1 MMQTLLTNTPSAS
14 AAPSADKNASLISS
28 SDKGDQASQ
37 SDLKG
42 GFSDEMVKA
51 QQADKATGAR
61 QGSKVA
67 AGEQVAP
74 DPLVK
79 ETVVTDKG
87 EGRKHGDAKS
97 LADTTGETATTD
109 DKEKKMDEAEGSA
122 SPIDFLQRL
131 QDALKQDTSL
141 VSPSVLNLAP
151 AVEGDG
157 NMLPQEDEATASAD
171 ALVLDGK
178 QGDGKQAAPGE
189 AALLTQQAASL
200 LKGADAGAAAAND
213 ETPATE
219 TVDGDTSVAM
229 AAELKGDEK
238 GKDTASADKGGKAAL
253 SDTERTA
260 LLSKVLPTEAVDK
273 APRGEGKNPVEAD
286 GNPKPAIPPM
296 GHKEGAEKPSPL
308 HTMNQAVPV
317 QAGAT
322 RAFEEGLGRADS
334 GTTTSI
340 YTVDTSVAM
349 AAELKGDEKGKDT
362 ASADKGGKAALSG
375 VERTALPS
383 KVLPTEAVEKV
394 AKGEGNNPVEAD
406 GSSKSAIPPM
416 GHKGGAEKPSPLHTM
431 SQGLPAQAGAS
442 RAFEEGLGRAD
453 SGTITSIYT
462 VDTSAAMA
470 AELKGDEKGK
480 DTASADKAEL
490 SGAERGALL
499 SKVLPSE
506 AVVKAP
512 KGEGN
517 KPTVSAQA
525 GATRAF
531 EEGLGRADSGTT
543 TSTDAAQ
550 TQAVTE
556 KGEQAKAAPAAK
568 SDSQAVVSSMATGA
582 QTTPV
587 AQAAEPVL
595 TAPQQAL
602 ASSESQGPQAS
613 LNALSAGLKQMDA
626 SDAPKAK
633 ADVKLD
639 VKQKVAELG
648 RNSSLGTESTTQ
660 DNNHSQQV
668 QQNSQPQTVNND
680 SKPTTDISARRD
692 PQHLAHLKL
701 ASPETPVQLHQKV
714 NLMLTDKLQ
723 QAEIQ
728 LDPLGLGK
736 MKIQIQMGA
745 DNQANVHFVVQHG
758 QTREMLEQ
766 AMPRLR
772 DMLAGQGI
780 QLGQTLVQQQP
791 QQQSQGQSAFS
802 GQGQSGQNGSGSF
815 SETGQTEAEVTAAGS
830 RLSMESTNDAGIDF
844 YA

>member
-1 MMQTLLTNTPSAS
+1 
-14 AAPSADKNASLISS
+14 
-28 SDKGDQASQ
+28 
-37 SDLKG
+37 
-42 GFSDEMVKA
+42 
-51 QQADKATGAR
+51 
-61 QGSKVA
+61 
-67 AGEQVAP
+67 
-74 DPLVK
+74 
-79 ETVVTDKG
+79 
-87 EGRKHGDAKS
+87 
-97 LADTTGETATTD
+97 
-109 DKEKKMDEAEGSA
+109 MDEAESSA

-141 VSPSVLNLAP
+141 VSPTVLNLAP

-189 AALLTQQAASL
+189 AALLAQQAASL

-219 TVDGDTSVAM
+219 AVDGDMSAAM
-229 AAELKGDEK
+229 AVELKGDEK
-238 GKDTASADKGGKAAL
+238 GKDTARADKGGKAAL
-253 SDTERTA
+253 SDAERTA
-260 LLSKVLPTEAVDK
+260 LLSKVLPTEGVDR
-273 APRGEGKNPVEAD
+273 APKGEGNNPVEAD
-286 GNPKPAIPPM
+286 GSPKPAIPPM

-308 HTMNQAVPV
+308 HTMNQAVPA

-375 VERTALPS
+375 VERTALLN

-416 GHKGGAEKPSPLHTM
+416 GHKEGAEKPSPLHTM

-453 SGTITSIYT
+453 SGT
-462 VDTSAAMA
+462 
-470 AELKGDEKGK
+470 
-480 DTASADKAEL
+480 
-490 SGAERGALL
+490 
-499 SKVLPSE
+499 
-506 AVVKAP
+506 
-512 KGEGN
+512 
-517 KPTVSAQA
+517 
-525 GATRAF
+525 
-531 EEGLGRADSGTT
+531 T

-556 KGEQAKAAPAAK
+556 EGEQAKAAPAAK
-568 SDSQAVVSSMATGA
+568 SDSQAVVSSMATAA

-587 AQAAEPVL
+587 AYAAEPVL

-613 LNALSAGLKQMDA
+613 LNALSAGLKQMEA
-626 SDAPKAK
+626 SDAPKTK

-648 RNSSLGTESTTQ
+648 RNSALGTESTTQ

-668 QQNSQPQTVNND
+668 QQNSQPQAVNND

-802 GQGQSGQNGSGSF
+802 GQGQSGRNGSGSF

>member
-14 AAPSADKNASLISS
+14 AAPSADKNAPLISS

-42 GFSDEMVKA
+42 GFSEEMVKA

-97 LADTTGETATTD
+97 LADTTGETAATD
-109 DKEKKMDEAEGSA
+109 DKEKKMDEAESSA

-141 VSPSVLNLAP
+141 VSPTVLNLAS

-157 NMLPQEDEATASAD
+157 NMLPQEGEATTSAD
-171 ALVLDGK
+171 ALALDGK

-189 AALLTQQAASL
+189 AALLAQQAASL
-200 LKGADAGAAAAND
+200 LKGADAGASAAND

-219 TVDGDTSVAM
+219 TVDGDTSAAM
-229 AAELKGDEK
+229 GVELKGDEK

-273 APRGEGKNPVEAD
+273 APKGEGNNPVEAD

-308 HTMNQAVPV
+308 YAMNQAVP
-317 QAGAT
+317 
-322 RAFEEGLGRADS
+322 
-334 GTTTSI
+334 
-340 YTVDTSVAM
+340 
-349 AAELKGDEKGKDT
+349 
-362 ASADKGGKAALSG
+362 
-375 VERTALPS
+375 
-383 KVLPTEAVEKV
+383 
-394 AKGEGNNPVEAD
+394 
-406 GSSKSAIPPM
+406 
-416 GHKGGAEKPSPLHTM
+416 
-431 SQGLPAQAGAS
+431 
-442 RAFEEGLGRAD
+442 
-453 SGTITSIYT
+453 
-462 VDTSAAMA
+462 
-470 AELKGDEKGK
+470 
-480 DTASADKAEL
+480 
-490 SGAERGALL
+490 
-499 SKVLPSE
+499 
-506 AVVKAP
+506 
-512 KGEGN
+512 
-517 KPTVSAQA
+517 AQA
-525 GATRAF
+525 GATRSF

-550 TQAVTE
+550 TQVVTE
-556 KGEQAKAAPAAK
+556 EGEQAKAAPAAK
-568 SDSQAVVSSMATGA
+568 SDSQAVASSMATAA
-582 QTTPV
+582 QTTQV
-587 AQAAEPVL
+587 AHAAEPVL

-613 LNALSAGLKQMDA
+613 LNALSAGLKQMEA

-648 RNSSLGTESTTQ
+648 RNSALGTESTSQ

-668 QQNSQPQTVNND
+668 QQNSQPQAVNND

-701 ASPETPVQLHQKV
+701 ASPEAPVQLHQKV

-802 GQGQSGQNGSGSF
+802 GQGQSGQHGSGSF

>member
-1 MMQTLLTNTPSAS
+1 
-14 AAPSADKNASLISS
+14 
-28 SDKGDQASQ
+28 
-37 SDLKG
+37 
-42 GFSDEMVKA
+42 
-51 QQADKATGAR
+51 
-61 QGSKVA
+61 
-67 AGEQVAP
+67 
-74 DPLVK
+74 
-79 ETVVTDKG
+79 
-87 EGRKHGDAKS
+87 
-97 LADTTGETATTD
+97 
-109 DKEKKMDEAEGSA
+109 MDEAESSA

-141 VSPSVLNLAP
+141 VSPTVLNLAP

-189 AALLTQQAASL
+189 AALLAQQAASL

-219 TVDGDTSVAM
+219 AVDGDMSAAM
-229 AAELKGDEK
+229 AVELKGDEK
-238 GKDTASADKGGKAAL
+238 GKDTARADKGGKAAL
-253 SDTERTA
+253 SDAERTA
-260 LLSKVLPTEAVDK
+260 LLSKVLPTEGVDR
-273 APRGEGKNPVEAD
+273 APKGEGNNPVEAD
-286 GNPKPAIPPM
+286 GSPKPAIPPM

-308 HTMNQAVPV
+308 HTMNQAVPA

-375 VERTALPS
+375 VERTALLN

-416 GHKGGAEKPSPLHTM
+416 GHKEGAEKPSPLHTM

-453 SGTITSIYT
+453 SGT
-462 VDTSAAMA
+462 
-470 AELKGDEKGK
+470 
-480 DTASADKAEL
+480 
-490 SGAERGALL
+490 
-499 SKVLPSE
+499 
-506 AVVKAP
+506 
-512 KGEGN
+512 
-517 KPTVSAQA
+517 
-525 GATRAF
+525 
-531 EEGLGRADSGTT
+531 T

-556 KGEQAKAAPAAK
+556 EGEQAKAAPAAK
-568 SDSQAVVSSMATGA
+568 SDSQAVVSSMATAA

-587 AQAAEPVL
+587 AHAAEPVL

-613 LNALSAGLKQMDA
+613 LNALSAGLKQMEA
-626 SDAPKAK
+626 SDAPKTK

-648 RNSSLGTESTTQ
+648 RNSALGTESTTQ

-668 QQNSQPQTVNND
+668 QQNSQPQAVNND

-802 GQGQSGQNGSGSF
+802 GQGQSGRNGSGSF

>member
-14 AAPSADKNASLISS
+14 AAPSADKNAPLISS

-42 GFSDEMVKA
+42 GFSEEMVKA

-97 LADTTGETATTD
+97 LADTTGETAATD
-109 DKEKKMDEAEGSA
+109 DKEKKMDEAESSA

-141 VSPSVLNLAP
+141 VSPTVLNLAP

-157 NMLPQEDEATASAD
+157 NMLPQEGEATTSAD
-171 ALVLDGK
+171 ALALDGK
-178 QGDGKQAAPGE
+178 QGDGEQAAPGE
-189 AALLTQQAASL
+189 AALLAQQAASL

-219 TVDGDTSVAM
+219 AVDGDTSAAM
-229 AAELKGDEK
+229 GVELKGDEK

-253 SDTERTA
+253 SDAERTA
-260 LLSKVLPTEAVDK
+260 LLSKVLPTEGVDR
-273 APRGEGKNPVEAD
+273 APKGEGNNPVEAD
-286 GNPKPAIPPM
+286 GSPKPAIPPM

-308 HTMNQAVPV
+308 HTMNQAVPA

-375 VERTALPS
+375 VERTALLN

-416 GHKGGAEKPSPLHTM
+416 GHKEGAEKPSPLHTM

-453 SGTITSIYT
+453 SGT
-462 VDTSAAMA
+462 
-470 AELKGDEKGK
+470 
-480 DTASADKAEL
+480 
-490 SGAERGALL
+490 
-499 SKVLPSE
+499 
-506 AVVKAP
+506 
-512 KGEGN
+512 
-517 KPTVSAQA
+517 
-525 GATRAF
+525 
-531 EEGLGRADSGTT
+531 T

-556 KGEQAKAAPAAK
+556 EGEQAKAAPAAK
-568 SDSQAVVSSMATGA
+568 SDSQAVVSSMATAA

-587 AQAAEPVL
+587 AHAAEPVL

-613 LNALSAGLKQMDA
+613 LNALSAGLKQMEA
-626 SDAPKAK
+626 SDAPKTK

-648 RNSSLGTESTTQ
+648 RNSALGTESTTQ

-668 QQNSQPQTVNND
+668 QQNSQPQAVNND

-802 GQGQSGQNGSGSF
+802 GQGQSGRNGSGSF

-830 RLSMESTNDAGIDF
+830 RLPMESTNDAGIDF

>member
-14 AAPSADKNASLISS
+14 ATTPADKNAPLISS

-42 GFSDEMVKA
+42 GFSEVMAKT
-51 QQADKATGAR
+51 QQTDKATGAR

-74 DPLVK
+74 DPLAK
-79 ETVVTDKG
+79 EKVVTDKG

-97 LADTTGETATTD
+97 LADTTGETAATD
-109 DKEKKMDEAEGSA
+109 GKEKKMEEAGSSA

-141 VSPSVLNLAP
+141 VSPAVLNLAP

-157 NMLPQEDEATASAD
+157 NMLPQEGEATASAD
-171 ALVLDGK
+171 ALARDGK
-178 QGDGKQAAPGE
+178 QGDGKQAASRD
-189 AALLTQQAASL
+189 AALLVQQAASL
-200 LKGADAGAAAAND
+200 LKGADTGAAAAND

-219 TVDGDTSVAM
+219 AVDGDTSAAM
-229 AAELKGDEK
+229 
-238 GKDTASADKGGKAAL
+238 S
-253 SDTERTA
+253 
-260 LLSKVLPTEAVDK
+260 
-273 APRGEGKNPVEAD
+273 
-286 GNPKPAIPPM
+286 
-296 GHKEGAEKPSPL
+296 
-308 HTMNQAVPV
+308 
-317 QAGAT
+317 
-322 RAFEEGLGRADS
+322 
-334 GTTTSI
+334 
-340 YTVDTSVAM
+340 
-349 AAELKGDEKGKDT
+349 AELKGDEKGKDT

-375 VERTALPS
+375 AERTALLS
-383 KVLPTEAVEKV
+383 KVLPPEAVEKV

-406 GSSKSAIPPM
+406 GSPKPAIPPM
-416 GHKGGAEKPSPLHTM
+416 GHKEGTEKPSPLHTM
-431 SQGLPAQAGAS
+431 NQA
-442 RAFEEGLGRAD
+442 
-453 SGTITSIYT
+453 
-462 VDTSAAMA
+462 V
-470 AELKGDEKGK
+470 
-480 DTASADKAEL
+480 
-490 SGAERGALL
+490 
-499 SKVLPSE
+499 P
-506 AVVKAP
+506 
-512 KGEGN
+512 
-517 KPTVSAQA
+517 AQA

-531 EEGLGRADSGTT
+531 EEGLGRADSDTT

-556 KGEQAKAAPAAK
+556 EGEQAKAAPAAK
-568 SDSQAVVSSMATGA
+568 SDSQAVVSSMATAA

-613 LNALSAGLKQMDA
+613 LNALSAGLKQMEA
-626 SDAPKAK
+626 SDSPKTK

-648 RNSSLGTESTTQ
+648 RNSALGTESTTQ

-668 QQNSQPQTVNND
+668 QQNSQPQAVNND

-701 ASPETPVQLHQKV
+701 ASPETPAQLHQKV

-736 MKIQIQMGA
+736 MKIQIQMGS

-802 GQGQSGQNGSGSF
+802 GQGQSGQHGSGSF

-830 RLSMESTNDAGIDF
+830 RLLTESTNDSGIDF

>member
-28 SDKGDQASQ
+28 SDKGDQSSQ

-42 GFSDEMVKA
+42 GFSEEMVKA
-51 QQADKATGAR
+51 RQADKATGAR

-74 DPLVK
+74 DPLAK

-97 LADTTGETATTD
+97 LADTTVETAATD
-109 DKEKKMDEAEGSA
+109 DKEKKMDEAESSA

-141 VSPSVLNLAP
+141 VSPAVLNLAP

-157 NMLPQEDEATASAD
+157 NMLPQEDEATASAE
-171 ALVLDGK
+171 ALALDGK
-178 QGDGKQAAPGE
+178 QTAAGE
-189 AALLTQQAASL
+189 AALLAQQAASL

-219 TVDGDTSVAM
+219 AVDGDTSAAM
-229 AAELKGDEK
+229 AVELKGDEK

-253 SDTERTA
+253 SDAERTA

-273 APRGEGKNPVEAD
+273 APKGEGKNPVEAD

-308 HTMNQAVPV
+308 HTMNQAVP
-317 QAGAT
+317 
-322 RAFEEGLGRADS
+322 
-334 GTTTSI
+334 
-340 YTVDTSVAM
+340 
-349 AAELKGDEKGKDT
+349 
-362 ASADKGGKAALSG
+362 
-375 VERTALPS
+375 
-383 KVLPTEAVEKV
+383 
-394 AKGEGNNPVEAD
+394 
-406 GSSKSAIPPM
+406 
-416 GHKGGAEKPSPLHTM
+416 
-431 SQGLPAQAGAS
+431 
-442 RAFEEGLGRAD
+442 
-453 SGTITSIYT
+453 
-462 VDTSAAMA
+462 
-470 AELKGDEKGK
+470 
-480 DTASADKAEL
+480 
-490 SGAERGALL
+490 
-499 SKVLPSE
+499 
-506 AVVKAP
+506 
-512 KGEGN
+512 
-517 KPTVSAQA
+517 AQA

-556 KGEQAKAAPAAK
+556 EGEQAKVAPAAK
-568 SDSQAVVSSMATGA
+568 SDSQAVASSMATGA

-587 AQAAEPVL
+587 AHAAEPVL

-613 LNALSAGLKQMDA
+613 LNALSAGLKQMEA

>member
-28 SDKGDQASQ
+28 SDKGDQSSQ

-51 QQADKATGAR
+51 RQADKATGAR

-67 AGEQVAP
+67 AGEQVAS

-97 LADTTGETATTD
+97 LADTTGETAATD
-109 DKEKKMDEAEGSA
+109 DKEKKMDEAESSA

-141 VSPSVLNLAP
+141 VSPAVLNLAP

-157 NMLPQEDEATASAD
+157 NMLPQEGEATASAD
-171 ALVLDGK
+171 ALALEGK
-178 QGDGKQAAPGE
+178 QGDGKQAAAGE
-189 AALLTQQAASL
+189 AALLAQQAASL

-219 TVDGDTSVAM
+219 TVNGDTSAAM
-229 AAELKGDEK
+229 AAELRGDEK

-253 SDTERTA
+253 SDAERTA
-260 LLSKVLPTEAVDK
+260 LLSKMLPTEAVDK
-273 APRGEGKNPVEAD
+273 APKGEGKNPVEAD

-308 HTMNQAVPV
+308 YAMNQAVP
-317 QAGAT
+317 
-322 RAFEEGLGRADS
+322 
-334 GTTTSI
+334 
-340 YTVDTSVAM
+340 
-349 AAELKGDEKGKDT
+349 
-362 ASADKGGKAALSG
+362 
-375 VERTALPS
+375 
-383 KVLPTEAVEKV
+383 
-394 AKGEGNNPVEAD
+394 
-406 GSSKSAIPPM
+406 
-416 GHKGGAEKPSPLHTM
+416 
-431 SQGLPAQAGAS
+431 
-442 RAFEEGLGRAD
+442 
-453 SGTITSIYT
+453 
-462 VDTSAAMA
+462 
-470 AELKGDEKGK
+470 
-480 DTASADKAEL
+480 
-490 SGAERGALL
+490 
-499 SKVLPSE
+499 
-506 AVVKAP
+506 
-512 KGEGN
+512 
-517 KPTVSAQA
+517 AQA
-525 GATRAF
+525 GATRSF

-550 TQAVTE
+550 TQVVTE
-556 KGEQAKAAPAAK
+556 EGEQAKAAPAAK
-568 SDSQAVVSSMATGA
+568 SDSQAVASSMATAA

-587 AQAAEPVL
+587 AHAAEPVL

-613 LNALSAGLKQMDA
+613 LNALSAGLKQMEA
-626 SDAPKAK
+626 SDAPKTK
-633 ADVKLD
+633 TDVKLD

-648 RNSSLGTESTTQ
+648 RNSALGTESTTQ

-668 QQNSQPQTVNND
+668 QQNSQPQAVNND
-680 SKPTTDISARRD
+680 SKSTTDISARRD

>member
-14 AAPSADKNASLISS
+14 AATPADKNAPLISS

-37 SDLKG
+37 SDLKE
-42 GFSDEMVKA
+42 GFSEVMAKT
-51 QQADKATGAR
+51 QQTDKATGAK

-74 DPLVK
+74 DPLAK
-79 ETVVTDKG
+79 EKVVSAKG

-97 LADTTGETATTD
+97 LADTTGETAATD
-109 DKEKKMDEAEGSA
+109 GKEKKMEEAESSA

-141 VSPSVLNLAP
+141 VSPAVLNLAP

-157 NMLPQEDEATASAD
+157 NMLPQEDEVTASAD
-171 ALVLDGK
+171 ALALDGK
-178 QGDGKQAAPGE
+178 QGDGKLAASRD
-189 AALLTQQAASL
+189 AALLAQQAASL
-200 LKGADAGAAAAND
+200 LKGADTGAAAAND

-219 TVDGDTSVAM
+219 AVDGDISAAM

-238 GKDTASADKGGKAAL
+238 GKDTASADKGGKAVL
-253 SDTERTA
+253 SDAERTA
-260 LLSKVLPTEAVDK
+260 LLSKVLPTEGVDR
-273 APRGEGKNPVEAD
+273 APKGEGNNPVEAD
-286 GNPKPAIPPM
+286 GSPKPAIPPM

-308 HTMNQAVPV
+308 HTMNQAVP
-317 QAGAT
+317 
-322 RAFEEGLGRADS
+322 
-334 GTTTSI
+334 
-340 YTVDTSVAM
+340 
-349 AAELKGDEKGKDT
+349 
-362 ASADKGGKAALSG
+362 
-375 VERTALPS
+375 
-383 KVLPTEAVEKV
+383 
-394 AKGEGNNPVEAD
+394 
-406 GSSKSAIPPM
+406 
-416 GHKGGAEKPSPLHTM
+416 
-431 SQGLPAQAGAS
+431 
-442 RAFEEGLGRAD
+442 
-453 SGTITSIYT
+453 
-462 VDTSAAMA
+462 
-470 AELKGDEKGK
+470 
-480 DTASADKAEL
+480 
-490 SGAERGALL
+490 
-499 SKVLPSE
+499 
-506 AVVKAP
+506 
-512 KGEGN
+512 
-517 KPTVSAQA
+517 AQA

-556 KGEQAKAAPAAK
+556 KGEQAKVAPAAK
-568 SDSQAVVSSMATGA
+568 SDSQAVASSMATGA

-587 AQAAEPVL
+587 AHAAEPVL

-613 LNALSAGLKQMDA
+613 LNALSAGLKQMEA

-648 RNSSLGTESTTQ
+648 RNSALGTESTTQ

-668 QQNSQPQTVNND
+668 QQNSQPQAVNND

-701 ASPETPVQLHQKV
+701 ASPEAPVQLHQKV

>member
-14 AAPSADKNASLISS
+14 AATPADKNAPLISS

-42 GFSDEMVKA
+42 GFSEVMAKT
-51 QQADKATGAR
+51 QQTDKATGAR

-74 DPLVK
+74 DPLAK
-79 ETVVTDKG
+79 EKVVTDKG

-97 LADTTGETATTD
+97 LADTTGETAATD
-109 DKEKKMDEAEGSA
+109 GKEKKMEEAESSA

-141 VSPSVLNLAP
+141 VSPAVLNLAP

-157 NMLPQEDEATASAD
+157 NMLPQEDEVTASAD
-171 ALVLDGK
+171 ALALDGK
-178 QGDGKQAAPGE
+178 QGDGKLAASRD
-189 AALLTQQAASL
+189 AALLAQQAASL
-200 LKGADAGAAAAND
+200 LKGADTGAAAAND

-219 TVDGDTSVAM
+219 AVDGDM
-229 AAELKGDEK
+229 
-238 GKDTASADKGGKAAL
+238 
-253 SDTERTA
+253 
-260 LLSKVLPTEAVDK
+260 
-273 APRGEGKNPVEAD
+273 
-286 GNPKPAIPPM
+286 
-296 GHKEGAEKPSPL
+296 
-308 HTMNQAVPV
+308 
-317 QAGAT
+317 
-322 RAFEEGLGRADS
+322 
-334 GTTTSI
+334 
-340 YTVDTSVAM
+340 
-349 AAELKGDEKGKDT
+349 
-362 ASADKGGKAALSG
+362 
-375 VERTALPS
+375 
-383 KVLPTEAVEKV
+383 
-394 AKGEGNNPVEAD
+394 
-406 GSSKSAIPPM
+406 
-416 GHKGGAEKPSPLHTM
+416 
-431 SQGLPAQAGAS
+431 
-442 RAFEEGLGRAD
+442 
-453 SGTITSIYT
+453 
-462 VDTSAAMA
+462 SAAMA

-480 DTASADKAEL
+480 DTASADKDGKAAL
-490 SGAERGALL
+490 SGAERTALL
-499 SKVLPSE
+499 SKVLPTE
-506 AVVKAP
+506 AVEKVAKD
-512 KGEGN
+512 EGN
-517 KPTVSAQA
+517 NSVEADGSPKPAIPPMGHKEGTEKPSPLHTMNQAVPAQA

-531 EEGLGRADSGTT
+531 EEGLGRADSDTT
-543 TSTDAAQ
+543 TPTDAAQ

-556 KGEQAKAAPAAK
+556 EGEQAKAAPAAK
-568 SDSQAVVSSMATGA
+568 SDSQTVVSSMATGA

-613 LNALSAGLKQMDA
+613 LNALSAGLKQMEA
-626 SDAPKAK
+626 SDSPKTK

-648 RNSSLGTESTTQ
+648 RNSALGTESTTQ

-668 QQNSQPQTVNND
+668 QQNSQPQAVNND

-802 GQGQSGQNGSGSF
+802 GQGQSGQHGSGSF

-830 RLSMESTNDAGIDF
+830 RLSTESTNDAGIDF

>member
-1 MMQTLLTNTPSAS
+1 MMQTLLTNTPFAS
-14 AAPSADKNASLISS
+14 AATPADKNAPLISS

-42 GFSDEMVKA
+42 GFSEVMAKT
-51 QQADKATGAR
+51 QQTDKATGAR

-74 DPLVK
+74 DPLAK
-79 ETVVTDKG
+79 EKVVTAKG

-97 LADTTGETATTD
+97 LADTTEETAATD
-109 DKEKKMDEAEGSA
+109 GKEKKMEEAESSA

-141 VSPSVLNLAP
+141 VSPAVLNLAP

-157 NMLPQEDEATASAD
+157 NMLPQEGEATASAD
-171 ALVLDGK
+171 ALALDGK
-178 QGDGKQAAPGE
+178 QGDGKQAASRD
-189 AALLTQQAASL
+189 AALLVQQAASL
-200 LKGADAGAAAAND
+200 LKGADTGAAAAND

-219 TVDGDTSVAM
+219 AVDGDTSAAM
-229 AAELKGDEK
+229 AA
-238 GKDTASADKGGKAAL
+238 
-253 SDTERTA
+253 
-260 LLSKVLPTEAVDK
+260 
-273 APRGEGKNPVEAD
+273 
-286 GNPKPAIPPM
+286 
-296 GHKEGAEKPSPL
+296 
-308 HTMNQAVPV
+308 Q
-317 QAGAT
+317 
-322 RAFEEGLGRADS
+322 
-334 GTTTSI
+334 
-340 YTVDTSVAM
+340 
-349 AAELKGDEKGKDT
+349 LKGDEKGKDT

-375 VERTALPS
+375 AERTALLS

-416 GHKGGAEKPSPLHTM
+416 SHKEGTEKPSPLHTIN
-431 SQGLPAQAGAS
+431 QA
-442 RAFEEGLGRAD
+442 
-453 SGTITSIYT
+453 
-462 VDTSAAMA
+462 V
-470 AELKGDEKGK
+470 
-480 DTASADKAEL
+480 
-490 SGAERGALL
+490 
-499 SKVLPSE
+499 P
-506 AVVKAP
+506 
-512 KGEGN
+512 
-517 KPTVSAQA
+517 AQA

-556 KGEQAKAAPAAK
+556 EGEETKAAPAAK
-568 SDSQAVVSSMATGA
+568 SDSQAVAPSMATAA

-613 LNALSAGLKQMDA
+613 LNALSAGLKQMEA
-626 SDAPKAK
+626 SDSPKTK

-648 RNSSLGTESTTQ
+648 RNSALGTESTTQ

-668 QQNSQPQTVNND
+668 QQNSQPQAVNND

-701 ASPETPVQLHQKV
+701 ASPETPAQLHQKV

-736 MKIQIQMGA
+736 MKIQIQMGSN
-745 DNQANVHFVVQHG
+745 NQANVHFVVQHG

-802 GQGQSGQNGSGSF
+802 GQGQSGQYGSGSF

>member
-28 SDKGDQASQ
+28 SDKGDQSSQ

-42 GFSDEMVKA
+42 GFSEEMVKA
-51 QQADKATGAR
+51 RQADKATGAR

-74 DPLVK
+74 DPLAK

-97 LADTTGETATTD
+97 LADTTVETAATD
-109 DKEKKMDEAEGSA
+109 DKEKKMDEAESSA

-141 VSPSVLNLAP
+141 VSPTVLNLAP

-189 AALLTQQAASL
+189 AALLAQQAASL

-219 TVDGDTSVAM
+219 AVDGDTSAAM
-229 AAELKGDEK
+229 AVELKGDEK

-253 SDTERTA
+253 SDAERTA
-260 LLSKVLPTEAVDK
+260 LLSKVLPTEGVDR
-273 APRGEGKNPVEAD
+273 APKGEGNNPVEAD
-286 GNPKPAIPPM
+286 GSPKPAIPPM

-308 HTMNQAVPV
+308 HTMNQAVP
-317 QAGAT
+317 
-322 RAFEEGLGRADS
+322 
-334 GTTTSI
+334 
-340 YTVDTSVAM
+340 
-349 AAELKGDEKGKDT
+349 
-362 ASADKGGKAALSG
+362 
-375 VERTALPS
+375 
-383 KVLPTEAVEKV
+383 
-394 AKGEGNNPVEAD
+394 
-406 GSSKSAIPPM
+406 
-416 GHKGGAEKPSPLHTM
+416 
-431 SQGLPAQAGAS
+431 
-442 RAFEEGLGRAD
+442 
-453 SGTITSIYT
+453 
-462 VDTSAAMA
+462 
-470 AELKGDEKGK
+470 
-480 DTASADKAEL
+480 
-490 SGAERGALL
+490 
-499 SKVLPSE
+499 
-506 AVVKAP
+506 
-512 KGEGN
+512 
-517 KPTVSAQA
+517 AQA

-568 SDSQAVVSSMATGA
+568 SDSQAVASSMATAA

-587 AQAAEPVL
+587 AHAAEPVL

-613 LNALSAGLKQMDA
+613 LNALSAGLKQMEA
-626 SDAPKAK
+626 SDAPKTK

-648 RNSSLGTESTTQ
+648 RNSALGTESTTQ

-668 QQNSQPQTVNND
+668 QQNSQPQAVNND

>member
-1 MMQTLLTNTPSAS
+1 MMQTLLTKTPSAS
-14 AAPSADKNASLISS
+14 AATPADKNAPLISS

-42 GFSDEMVKA
+42 GFSEVMAKT
-51 QQADKATGAR
+51 QQTDKVTGAR

-74 DPLVK
+74 DPLAK
-79 ETVVTDKG
+79 EKVVTDKG

-97 LADTTGETATTD
+97 LADTTGETAATD
-109 DKEKKMDEAEGSA
+109 GKEKKMEEAESSA

-141 VSPSVLNLAP
+141 VSPAVLNLAP

-157 NMLPQEDEATASAD
+157 NMLPQEDETTASAD
-171 ALVLDGK
+171 ALALDGK
-178 QGDGKQAAPGE
+178 QGDGKLAASRD
-189 AALLTQQAASL
+189 AALLAQQAASL
-200 LKGADAGAAAAND
+200 LKGADTGAATAND

-219 TVDGDTSVAM
+219 AVDGDM
-229 AAELKGDEK
+229 
-238 GKDTASADKGGKAAL
+238 
-253 SDTERTA
+253 
-260 LLSKVLPTEAVDK
+260 
-273 APRGEGKNPVEAD
+273 
-286 GNPKPAIPPM
+286 
-296 GHKEGAEKPSPL
+296 
-308 HTMNQAVPV
+308 
-317 QAGAT
+317 
-322 RAFEEGLGRADS
+322 
-334 GTTTSI
+334 
-340 YTVDTSVAM
+340 
-349 AAELKGDEKGKDT
+349 
-362 ASADKGGKAALSG
+362 
-375 VERTALPS
+375 
-383 KVLPTEAVEKV
+383 
-394 AKGEGNNPVEAD
+394 
-406 GSSKSAIPPM
+406 
-416 GHKGGAEKPSPLHTM
+416 
-431 SQGLPAQAGAS
+431 
-442 RAFEEGLGRAD
+442 
-453 SGTITSIYT
+453 
-462 VDTSAAMA
+462 SAAMA

-480 DTASADKAEL
+480 DTASADKDGKAAL
-490 SGAERGALL
+490 SGAERTALL
-499 SKVLPSE
+499 SKVLPTE
-506 AVVKAP
+506 AVEKVA

-517 KPTVSAQA
+517 NSVEADGSPKPAIPPMGHKEGTEKPSPLHTMNQAVPAQA

-556 KGEQAKAAPAAK
+556 EGEQAKAAPAAK

-587 AQAAEPVL
+587 AHAAEPVL

-613 LNALSAGLKQMDA
+613 LNALSAGLKQMEA
-626 SDAPKAK
+626 SDSPKTK
-633 ADVKLD
+633 ADAKLD

-648 RNSSLGTESTTQ
+648 RNSALGTESTTQ

-668 QQNSQPQTVNND
+668 QQNSQPQAVNND
-680 SKPTTDISARRD
+680 SKLTTDISARRD

-701 ASPETPVQLHQKV
+701 ASPETPAQLHQKV

-736 MKIQIQMGA
+736 MKIQIQMGS

-802 GQGQSGQNGSGSF
+802 GQGQSGQHGSGSF

>member
-14 AAPSADKNASLISS
+14 VAPSADKNASLISS

-74 DPLVK
+74 DPLAK

-97 LADTTGETATTD
+97 LADTTGETAATD
-109 DKEKKMDEAEGSA
+109 DKEKKMDEAESSA

-141 VSPSVLNLAP
+141 VSPTVLNLAP

-189 AALLTQQAASL
+189 AALLAQQAASL

-219 TVDGDTSVAM
+219 AVDGDTSAAM
-229 AAELKGDEK
+229 AVELKGDEK

-253 SDTERTA
+253 SDAERTA
-260 LLSKVLPTEAVDK
+260 LLSKVLPTEGVDR
-273 APRGEGKNPVEAD
+273 APKGEGNNPVEAD
-286 GNPKPAIPPM
+286 GSPKPAIPPM

-308 HTMNQAVPV
+308 HTMNQAVP
-317 QAGAT
+317 
-322 RAFEEGLGRADS
+322 
-334 GTTTSI
+334 
-340 YTVDTSVAM
+340 
-349 AAELKGDEKGKDT
+349 
-362 ASADKGGKAALSG
+362 
-375 VERTALPS
+375 
-383 KVLPTEAVEKV
+383 
-394 AKGEGNNPVEAD
+394 
-406 GSSKSAIPPM
+406 
-416 GHKGGAEKPSPLHTM
+416 
-431 SQGLPAQAGAS
+431 
-442 RAFEEGLGRAD
+442 
-453 SGTITSIYT
+453 
-462 VDTSAAMA
+462 
-470 AELKGDEKGK
+470 
-480 DTASADKAEL
+480 
-490 SGAERGALL
+490 
-499 SKVLPSE
+499 
-506 AVVKAP
+506 
-512 KGEGN
+512 
-517 KPTVSAQA
+517 AQA

-556 KGEQAKAAPAAK
+556 KGEQAKVAPAAK
-568 SDSQAVVSSMATGA
+568 SDSQAVASSMATGA

-587 AQAAEPVL
+587 AHAAEPVL

-613 LNALSAGLKQMDA
+613 LNALSAGLKQMEA

-648 RNSSLGTESTTQ
+648 RNSALGTESTTQ

-668 QQNSQPQTVNND
+668 QQNSQPQAVNND

-701 ASPETPVQLHQKV
+701 ASPEAPVQLHQKV